1 MPGTVQWKEATTV
14 ILRKPRKSDYTD
26 PSSYRLIAL
35 LNTFGKALESD
46 VARRLR
52 FLSEKHALL
61 PDIQMGARGAVSC
74 EVAPIIYRRTIF
86 ECAGA

>member
-46 VARRLR
+46 VALPKRKACASPGHPDGGEGGSVMRSCSYH
-52 FLSEKHALL
+52 LSED
-61 PDIQMGARGAVSC
+61 DI
-74 EVAPIIYRRTIF
+74 
-86 ECAGA
+86 